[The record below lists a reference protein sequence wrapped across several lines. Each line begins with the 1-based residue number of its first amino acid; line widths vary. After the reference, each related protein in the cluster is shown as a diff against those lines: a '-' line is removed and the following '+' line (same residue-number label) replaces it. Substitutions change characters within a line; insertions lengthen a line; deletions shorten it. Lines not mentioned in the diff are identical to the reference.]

1 MKKRRDLLNPETSQT
16 DTEIRHTKTN
26 RTTVTNP
33 KTSHT
38 DTKIR
43 HTDTNRTTV
52 TNRRPKAKTRVT
64 TTVAQN
70 THERLK

>member
-1 MKKRRDLLNPETSQT
+1 MGFYKWQSRYSKKRKP
-16 DTEIRHTKTN
+16 
-26 RTTVTNP
+26 
-33 KTSHT
+33 

-52 TNRRPKAKTRVT
+52 TTEDLRQKTRVT

-70 THERLK
+70 THEWLK